1 MSWAW
6 WSRILIFND
15 GIDYGYR
22 AQLEAA
28 YGARLRP
35 MDAWTTAPEAEMV
48 NRIDHE
54 GLLMLMFTSGTTGR
68 SKGVMLSEKNY
79 FTACQMYIDGLKSVL
94 DHEERLVPQYLDQ
107 TFSHFTLVPM
117 FHLAGFICY
126 FVYGIQ
132 GWTLNLCCDARD
144 LRRDMSLMHSDA
156 MSTPPVLVEMICN
169 EVKRGHADRLNGLW
183 NLSCSSAILDPAIL
197 SDLVKNGFYINQCY
211 SMTELAGYGLLNVT
225 QEGDHLRALGKPD
238 GFCEVKVDETG
249 EICVRGGCVMLGY
262 YKDPEATAEV
272 IDKDG
277 WFHTGDLARVDEEGY
292 YYMTGRK
299 KNLIILD
306 SGENVSPEEL
316 EKLLGPAMPSRS
328 ASSRRWAR
336 RSAPWSAV
344 RMTAAA
350 GEGFCHRGEPHPAL
364 YKRISVVEFS
374 AEPCPATRWASC
386 CASKIKREKKEQTMV
401 NNVYD
406 LVTRTMEQEFPGR
419 VAFRWVEDAT
429 GTVKEKTYAEYA
441 QDIRR
446 AAAWFARNI
455 PEVEGKRVVLLSRNC
470 YEYGVNTF
478 GAVLAG
484 AVLVTMNQKKTWDE
498 LSWELELAEPALI
511 LNDGVDYGCRDQL
524 EAAYG
529 ERLRPMDVWKDTAP
543 GGLEKKI
550 DPNALMVMLFT
561 SGTTGRSKAVM
572 LAERN
577 FFTVMQMHVAMGD
590 HLLDFKHRQLPE
602 DKNDALSNF
611 AILPLFHLGTFI
623 CLFSWPF
630 KGWALNLCSDLR
642 NFYRDL
648 GLMHSDSIAVAP
660 VLMESIYKDVKRG
673 RADKLNGLWNPCGS
687 SAMFDS
693 EMLLGLVEN
702 GMYITQC
709 YGMTETCGDGL
720 VNYAQAEPHIRALG
734 KPDGHCEYKLDET
747 GEICIRGGCVML
759 GYYKD
764 PEATAEII
772 DKDGW
777 LHTGD
782 LAREDEDGYYYMVGR
797 KKNLIILGTGEN
809 VSPEELER
817 KLNACPEVQECV
829 VKEMGKRSAR

>member
-1 MSWAW
+1 
-6 WSRILIFND
+6 
-15 GIDYGYR
+15 
-22 AQLEAA
+22 
-28 YGARLRP
+28 
-35 MDAWTTAPEAEMV
+35 
-48 NRIDHE
+48 
-54 GLLMLMFTSGTTGR
+54 
-68 SKGVMLSEKNY
+68 
-79 FTACQMYIDGLKSVL
+79 
-94 DHEERLVPQYLDQ
+94 
-107 TFSHFTLVPM
+107 
-117 FHLAGFICY
+117 
-126 FVYGIQ
+126 
-132 GWTLNLCCDARD
+132 
-144 LRRDMSLMHSDA
+144 
-156 MSTPPVLVEMICN
+156 
-169 EVKRGHADRLNGLW
+169 
-183 NLSCSSAILDPAIL
+183 
-197 SDLVKNGFYINQCY
+197 
-211 SMTELAGYGLLNVT
+211 
-225 QEGDHLRALGKPD
+225 
-238 GFCEVKVDETG
+238 
-249 EICVRGGCVMLGY
+249 
-262 YKDPEATAEV
+262 
-272 IDKDG
+272 
-277 WFHTGDLARVDEEGY
+277 
-292 YYMTGRK
+292 
-299 KNLIILD
+299 
-306 SGENVSPEEL
+306 
-316 EKLLGPAMPSRS
+316 
-328 ASSRRWAR
+328 
-336 RSAPWSAV
+336 
-344 RMTAAA
+344 
-350 GEGFCHRGEPHPAL
+350 
-364 YKRISVVEFS
+364 
-374 AEPCPATRWASC
+374 
-386 CASKIKREKKEQTMV
+386 MV

-455 PEVEGKRVVLLSRNC
+455 PEVEGKRMVLLSRNC

-498 LSWELELAEPALI
+498 LSWELELADDWTDAAFRTSLRQEY
-511 LNDGVDYGCRDQL
+511 NCRDQL

-550 DPNALMVMLFT
+550 DPNALMGMLFT

-602 DKNDALSNF
+602 DKNDVLSNF

-709 YGMTETCGDGL
+709 YGMTETCGPVCVSLPEDNRIGTIGMPMCGITAGIAEDGEL
-720 VNYAQAEPHIRALG
+720 VVKGPLVCKGYHNNPGVTAQQI
-734 KPDGHCEYKLDET
+734 T
-747 GEICIRGGCVML
+747 
-759 GYYKD
+759 
-764 PEATAEII
+764 
-772 DKDGW
+772 DGW

-782 LAREDEDGYYYMVGR
+782 LGDISEDGFISITGR
-797 KKNLIILGTGEN
+797 KKDLIITAGGKN
-809 VSPEELER
+809 VSPGLLEASVMTSPVVNQCLVIGDKKPFVAALVTLDLADANNWLESQGAKPEPDLASLAKNAIVHAEVERAVNAANEGVSRAESIRKFEILPDEFTEANGMLTPSLKTRRAQIVEHYRELIDDVIYVPL
-817 KLNACPEVQECV
+817 K
-829 VKEMGKRSAR
+829 K